1 MRVKD
6 KDVNINFDVEIA
18 LKYTT
23 KKDGISGNF
32 ATKAKTLTYV
42 TPAMAKRITGIENFL
57 MTANSAILNGTAN
70 SEIVNGLFVTIKK
83 TEK

>member
-32 ATKAKTLTYV
+32 ATKAKTITYV

-57 MTANSAILNGTAN
+57 NTANSAILNGTAN